1 MEAELNDLI
10 GTVLQ
15 LPRRDWTQYPPLS
28 LAWIGDTVYDLIV
41 RNMLL
46 RRGMTKPENLHKK
59 ASSIVNA
66 RAQAVLLG
74 RIREKLT
81 EEELAVC
88 RRGHNAKP
96 SHKSKNADMRD
107 YLEATAFECL
117 VGYLYLTGR
126 YERLLDLLREELNAY
141 G

>member
-1 MEAELNDLI
+1 
-10 GTVLQ
+10 
-15 LPRRDWTQYPPLS
+15 
-28 LAWIGDTVYDLIV
+28 
-41 RNMLL
+41 
-46 RRGMTKPENLHKK
+46 MTKPENLHKK

-66 RAQAVLLG
+66 RAQAALLG

-96 SHKSKNADMRD
+96 SHKAKNADMRD

>member
-66 RAQAVLLG
+66 RAQAALLS

-96 SHKSKNADMRD
+96 SHKAKNADMRD